1 MKQSHIEYALWDMLL
16 CTRLCCITADTSQIG
31 EPCFDYC
38 NQIKPG
44 GVFGRVT
51 FNEDDEMKLKFN
63 KEA

>member
-1 MKQSHIEYALWDMLL
+1 MKQSLL

-51 FNEDDEMKLKFN
+51 FNEDDEMELKFN